1 MTVQAARKGMASGSK
16 RKQRR
21 RRGAPAATNVSTSE
35 LQDLYNERQVRGI
48 APNFQAWACMCIM
61 SAAGLFIIRSD
72 AHSASRTGSA
82 TSHIALL

>member
-48 APNFQAWACMCIM
+48 APNF
-61 SAAGLFIIRSD
+61 SGLGVHVHHVGSRSL
-72 AHSASRTGSA
+72 H
-82 TSHIALL
+82 HKK